1 MAFKTSV
8 FRLKRRLG
16 SQAGG
21 RGRGFASCSG
31 GGLLFA
37 IIICLLPALSAAG
50 ESVQGDGRVRCLQKR
65 PYAPESP
72 WNLQI
77 GPDPVYDSLGDVYIE
92 KLHGVFGANP
102 NMYAYP
108 VYEVTAETG
117 RQRVHISNWYSNVV
131 ENETGLIK
139 ERDVMIKVPIPR
151 GAGPARGRD
160 SQLVVWN
167 VDTGEEWGFWQIRR
181 TSRGWTARN
190 GYHYN
195 TGWNA
200 VPPRGFVSRG
210 AGIPYLAGLVRPWEL
225 ARGCIEHAIA
235 LAVNYP
241 SRFYIYPATK
251 SDGQGLPPLLPEG
264 ARLQLDPELT
274 AEDFDAWG
282 LSREA
287 RVIARALQDYG
298 MILTDGSGHPKISV
312 EYQATAGW
320 GELLDKDIIRD
331 IPYSAFRLLSLETPQ
346 RPVPPQ
352 NCRVSLNK
360 GRVSLSWSPSPS
372 ATRYRVK
379 RRDRGEGAYRLL
391 AKWLTTNRFV
401 DQEVVLGGSYEY
413 VIVAVNHNGLS
424 RPSKGMSIRVG
435 K

>member
-1 MAFKTSV
+1 MAIKTSV
-8 FRLKRRLG
+8 FILKRRLG
-16 SQAGG
+16 SQTGG
-21 RGRGFASCSG
+21 RGRGFTSCSG
-31 GGLLFA
+31 GGLLF
-37 IIICLLPALSAAG
+37 IIVCLLLSLAG
-50 ESVQGDGRVRCLQKR
+50 AGQASEKKGRDSHLQKR

-77 GPDPVYDSLGDVYIE
+77 GPDPDYDPLGDIYIE
-92 KLHGVFGANP
+92 ELHGVFGANP

-108 VYEVTAETG
+108 VYEVTPGTV
-117 RQRVHISNWYSNVV
+117 RQEAHISNWYSNVV
-131 ENETGLIK
+131 EDGTRLIK
-139 ERDVMIKVPIPR
+139 ERDVVVEVPIPP

-160 SQLVVWN
+160 SHLVVWD
-167 VDTGEEWGFWQIRR
+167 VKTGDEWGFWQIRR
-181 TSRGWTARN
+181 TPKGWTANN

-195 TGWNA
+195 TNWNA

-225 ARGCIEHAIA
+225 ARGRIEHAIA
-235 LAVNYP
+235 LAVNHP
-241 SRFYIYPATK
+241 SRFHIYPATK
-251 SDGQGLPPLLPEG
+251 SDGEGLPPLLPEG
-264 ARLQLDPELT
+264 ARLQLDPELS

-287 RVIARALQDYG
+287 RVIARALQEYG

-320 GELLDKDIIRD
+320 GALLDKDIVRN
-331 IPYSAFRLLSLETPQ
+331 IPYSAFRLLSLEAPK
-346 RPVPPQ
+346 RPVSPQ
-352 NCRVSLNK
+352 NCRLSLSK
-360 GRVSLSWSPSPS
+360 GRVLLSWDPSPS

-379 RRDRGEGAYRLL
+379 RRAQGEDAYRLL
-391 AKWLTTNRFV
+391 AGWLTANRFA
-401 DQEVVLGGSYEY
+401 DQEVILGRTYEY

-424 RPSKGMSIRVG
+424 RPSEMVSVRVD